1 MIREPIAIIGIGC
14 RFPLADSPQSLWEL
28 LCEGGDAIASM
39 PSDRRQ
45 LYPFS
50 QIDDAKLE
58 ALQAKWGGFLDG
70 IDQFDASF
78 FGIAPSEAVAID
90 PQQRLLLE
98 VSWMALE
105 DAAIDCEQI
114 RGSQTGVF
122 MGMTV
127 DGYEAI
133 LQGGDDQTAYTSFGT
148 SNAIAVNRISQY
160 FDFQGASL
168 AVNTTCSSSLV
179 AVDIA
184 CQSIWSGESLL
195 ALAGGINIFAN
206 LGLSPQSAEL
216 ISPTHR
222 CRSFAESADG
232 YVRSEGV
239 GVVVLKPMSQAL
251 ADGDRIYAVIRG
263 SAVRHNGSGNGLAV
277 PNLQAQESLLR
288 HIYQKAELSLSAVDY
303 LEAHATGTKMGDA
316 VEIKAIERILNPSS
330 LPLSLSPSLND
341 SEQHQGYIGTV
352 KTNIGHTETASGIAG
367 IIKAALVVY
376 HRQIPSNLHF
386 DHPSAYIEFEKLPFR
401 VPTESAFLPKERT
414 VYAGVSAF
422 GVGGTN
428 AHVIL
433 ESAPSVPIANNDV
446 STSSICHVL
455 ILSAKTEQALRQI
468 AINYQQFLA
477 KYPELAIA
485 QICATAARR
494 SQFKYRLAIMANAID
509 DLQNKLSYYLSGQS
523 WQQLVEISSE
533 ISSGKANP
541 NKYKRKSLEKILIN
555 SETSI
560 SELIRNYPDRALEQ
574 IIFDSSALPELDEY
588 GVQSLRSQILELW
601 VNGADVDWKS
611 LYINCHINYHSPIVS
626 LPSYPFERN
635 SFWVQPQA
643 LSISATTNKVI
654 SIEANTSTIN
664 EDRTESETL
673 YVAPRNQVEQKLQ
686 AIWEKVF
693 NLHPISIHDNFFE
706 IGGTS
711 LIAVDLFTKI
721 DQTFKCH
728 LGLVFLFQYPTIA
741 ELAELLNQQQEQ
753 NQKRFNNLNFP
764 WSTLVPIRA
773 SGLYSPLFCVSGIH
787 GNVLIYADLAKNLG
801 EAQPFYGLQS
811 KGLDGIQSPHTSI
824 EEMATYYIEAIKTVQ
839 PQGPYFLGGFSLG
852 SKVVWE
858 MAQQLHRQGEKVAL
872 LALFDGTTRA
882 TNIGRLP
889 FYKRIFLHYQNLRE
903 MGFTYISQK
912 FPSWREWLSGRY
924 DYWTKKITRNIFQK
938 LQIPLPIYLR
948 QSAIA
953 DSLEKAGTHAL
964 KNYVIRSY
972 PDKATLFRAEI
983 QSADQ
988 GVGFVPPDWDLGWG
1002 KLATGGLEIQ
1012 PVIGDHISMFREPQ
1026 VQVLAQKLQD
1036 CLIRAREECP

>member
-1 MIREPIAIIGIGC
+1 MSREPIAIIGIGC

-39 PSDRRQ
+39 PSDRRR

-50 QIDDAKLE
+50 QIDEAKLE

-70 IDQFDASF
+70 IDQFDANF
-78 FGIAPSEAVAID
+78 FGIAPSDAVAID

-98 VSWMALE
+98 VSWTALE

-127 DGYEAI
+127 DGYEAL

-184 CQSIWSGESLL
+184 CQSIWSGESSL
-195 ALAGGINIFAN
+195 ALAGGVNIFAN

-251 ADGDRIYAVIRG
+251 ADGNRIYAVIRG

-288 HIYQKAELSLSAVDY
+288 HVYQKAGLSLSAVDY

-330 LPLSLSPSLND
+330 LPLSPPLNA

-367 IIKAALVVY
+367 LIKAALVVY

-401 VPTESAFLPKERT
+401 VPTENVFLPKERT

-433 ESAPSVPIANNDV
+433 ESAPSIPIANHDL

-455 ILSAKTEQALRQI
+455 ILSAKTEQTLRQM

-477 KYPELAIA
+477 KHPELAIA

-523 WQQLVEISSE
+523 SQELLD

-541 NKYKRKSLEKILIN
+541 NKYKRKSLATILIN

-560 SELIRNYPDRALEQ
+560 SELISSYPDRALEQ
-574 IIFDSSALPELDEY
+574 IIFDSSTLPELD
-588 GVQSLRSQILELW
+588 GDKHQSLRSQILELW
-601 VNGADVDWKS
+601 VNGADVDWRS
-611 LYINCHINYHSPIVS
+611 LYINCYSPIVS

-643 LSISATTNKVI
+643 SNTSATTNKVI

-664 EDRTESETL
+664 EGRTETETL
-673 YVAPRNQVEQKLQ
+673 FVAPRNQVEQKLQ

-753 NQKRFNNLNFP
+753 NQKRLNNLNFP

-801 EAQPFYGLQS
+801 ESQPFYGLQS

-858 MAQQLHRQGEKVAL
+858 MAQQLHRQGERVAL

-924 DYWTKKITRNIFQK
+924 DYWTKKVARNIFQK

-953 DSLEKAGTHAL
+953 ESLQKAGTHAL

-1036 CLIRAREECP
+1036 CLVRAREE

>member
-1 MIREPIAIIGIGC
+1 MIREPISIIGIGC
-14 RFPLADSPQSLWEL
+14 RFPLADSPQSFWEL
-28 LCEGGDAIASM
+28 LCKGGDAITSM

-50 QIDDAKLE
+50 QFDDAKLE

-98 VSWMALE
+98 VSWTALE
-105 DAAIDCEQI
+105 DAAIACEQI

-127 DGYEAI
+127 DGYEAL
-133 LQGGDDQTAYTSFGT
+133 LQAGDDQTAYTSFGT

-195 ALAGGINIFAN
+195 ALAGGVNIFAN

-251 ADGDRIYAVIRG
+251 ADGDRIYALIRG

-288 HIYQKAELSLSAVDY
+288 HVYQKMGLSLSAVDY

-330 LPLSLSPSLND
+330 VPASPSA

-367 IIKAALVVY
+367 LIKAALVVY
-376 HRQIPSNLHF
+376 HRQIPPNLHF
-386 DHPSAYIEFEKLPFR
+386 DQPSAYIEFEKLSFR
-401 VPTESAFLPKERT
+401 VPTELTSLPKERIL
-414 VYAGVSAF
+414 YAGVSAF
-422 GVGGTN
+422 GMGGTN
-428 AHVIL
+428 AHIIL
-433 ESAPSVPIANNDV
+433 ESAPLVPVANNDV

-455 ILSAKTEQALRQI
+455 ILSAKTEEALRQI
-468 AINYQQFLA
+468 AINYQQFLP
-477 KYPELAIA
+477 KHPELAIA
-485 QICATAARR
+485 QICVTVARR

-523 WQQLVEISSE
+523 SQQLVEISSG

-541 NKYKRKSLEKILIN
+541 NKYKRKSLATLLIN
-555 SETSI
+555 CETLI
-560 SELIRNYPDRALEQ
+560 TELIKNYPERTLEQ
-574 IIFDSSALPELDEY
+574 IIFDSSALPELD
-588 GVQSLRSQILELW
+588 GDKHQLLRSQILELW
-601 VNGADVDWKS
+601 VNGADVDWMS
-611 LYINCHINYHSPIVS
+611 LYISCHINCDTNYHSPIVS

-643 LSISATTNKVI
+643 SSISATTSKVV
-654 SIEANTSTIN
+654 SIESNSSPIN
-664 EDRTESETL
+664 EGRTEAETL
-673 YVAPRNQVEQKLQ
+673 YVAPRNPIEQKLQ

-693 NLHPISIHDNFFE
+693 NLHPISIHDNFFA

-753 NQKRFNNLNFP
+753 NQNRLNNLNSR

-773 SGLYSPLFCVSGIH
+773 SGLYAPLFCVSGIH
-787 GNVLIYADLAKNLG
+787 GNVLLYADLAKHLG
-801 EAQPFYGLQS
+801 KSQPFYGLQS

-924 DYWTKKITRNIFQK
+924 DYWTKKIG
-938 LQIPLPIYLR
+938 
-948 QSAIA
+948 S
-953 DSLEKAGTHAL
+953 S
-964 KNYVIRSY
+964 
-972 PDKATLFRAEI
+972 
-983 QSADQ
+983 
-988 GVGFVPPDWDLGWG
+988 GFEGINV
-1002 KLATGGLEIQ
+1002 
-1012 PVIGDHISMFREPQ
+1012 
-1026 VQVLAQKLQD
+1026 
-1036 CLIRAREECP
+1036 

>member
-1 MIREPIAIIGIGC
+1 MIREPISIIGIGC
-14 RFPLADSPQSLWEL
+14 RFPLADSPQSFWEL
-28 LCEGGDAIASM
+28 LCKGGDAITSM

-50 QIDDAKLE
+50 QFDDAKLE

-98 VSWMALE
+98 VSWTALE
-105 DAAIDCEQI
+105 DAAIACEQI

-127 DGYEAI
+127 DGYEAL
-133 LQGGDDQTAYTSFGT
+133 LQAGDDQTAYTSFGT

-195 ALAGGINIFAN
+195 ALAGGVNIFAN

-288 HIYQKAELSLSAVDY
+288 HVYQKMGLSLSAVDY

-330 LPLSLSPSLND
+330 VPASPSA

-367 IIKAALVVY
+367 LIKAALVVY
-376 HRQIPSNLHF
+376 HRQIPPNLHF
-386 DHPSAYIEFEKLPFR
+386 DQPSAYIEFEKLSFR
-401 VPTESAFLPKERT
+401 VPTELTSLPKERIL
-414 VYAGVSAF
+414 YAGVSAF
-422 GVGGTN
+422 GMGGTN
-428 AHVIL
+428 AHIIL
-433 ESAPSVPIANNDV
+433 ESAPLVPVANNDV

-455 ILSAKTEQALRQI
+455 ILSAKTEEALRQI
-468 AINYQQFLA
+468 AINYQQFLP
-477 KYPELAIA
+477 KHPELAIA
-485 QICATAARR
+485 QICVTVARR

-523 WQQLVEISSE
+523 SQQLVEISSG

-541 NKYKRKSLEKILIN
+541 NKYKRKSLATLLIN
-555 SETSI
+555 CETLI
-560 SELIRNYPDRALEQ
+560 TELIKNYPERTLEQ
-574 IIFDSSALPELDEY
+574 IIFDSSALPELD
-588 GVQSLRSQILELW
+588 GDKHQLLRSQILELW
-601 VNGADVDWKS
+601 VNGADVDWMS
-611 LYINCHINYHSPIVS
+611 LYISCHINCDTNYHSPIVS

-643 LSISATTNKVI
+643 SSISATTSKVV
-654 SIEANTSTIN
+654 SIESNSSPIN
-664 EDRTESETL
+664 EGRTEAETL
-673 YVAPRNQVEQKLQ
+673 YVAPRNPIEQKLQ
-686 AIWEKVF
+686 AILEKVF
-693 NLHPISIHDNFFE
+693 NLHPISIHDNFFA

-753 NQKRFNNLNFP
+753 NQNRLNNLNSR

-773 SGLYSPLFCVSGIH
+773 SGLYAPLFCVSGIH
-787 GNVLIYADLAKNLG
+787 GNVLLYADLAKHLG
-801 EAQPFYGLQS
+801 KSQPFYGLQS

-924 DYWTKKITRNIFQK
+924 DYWTKKIG
-938 LQIPLPIYLR
+938 
-948 QSAIA
+948 S
-953 DSLEKAGTHAL
+953 S
-964 KNYVIRSY
+964 
-972 PDKATLFRAEI
+972 
-983 QSADQ
+983 
-988 GVGFVPPDWDLGWG
+988 GFEGINV
-1002 KLATGGLEIQ
+1002 
-1012 PVIGDHISMFREPQ
+1012 
-1026 VQVLAQKLQD
+1026 
-1036 CLIRAREECP
+1036 

>member
-1 MIREPIAIIGIGC
+1 MIRESIAIIGIGC
-14 RFPLADSPQSLWEL
+14 RFPLADSPQSFWEL

-78 FGIAPSEAVAID
+78 FGIAPGDAVALD

-98 VSWMALE
+98 VSWTALE

-127 DGYEAI
+127 DGYEAL

-168 AVNTTCSSSLV
+168 AVNTTCSSALV

-184 CQSIWSGESLL
+184 CQSIWSGESSL
-195 ALAGGINIFAN
+195 ALAGGVNIFAN

-251 ADGDRIYAVIRG
+251 TDGDRIYALIRG

-288 HIYQKAELSLSAVDY
+288 HVYQKTGLSLSAVDY
-303 LEAHATGTKMGDA
+303 LEAHAPGTKMGDA

-330 LPLSLSPSLND
+330 VPVSPSA

-367 IIKAALVVY
+367 LIKAALVVY
-376 HRQIPSNLHF
+376 HRQIPPNLHF
-386 DHPSAYIEFEKLPFR
+386 DQPSAYIELEKLPFR
-401 VPTESAFLPKERT
+401 VPTELTSLPKERIL
-414 VYAGVSAF
+414 YAGVSAF
-422 GVGGTN
+422 GMGGTN

-433 ESAPSVPIANNDV
+433 ESAPLVPIANTDL

-455 ILSAKTEQALRQI
+455 ILSAKTEQALRQM

-485 QICATAARR
+485 QICATVARR

-509 DLQNKLSYYLSGQS
+509 DLQNKLSYYLSDQAS
-523 WQQLVEISSE
+523 QQLVEISSG
-533 ISSGKANP
+533 ISSGKANL
-541 NKYKRKSLEKILIN
+541 NKYKRKSLEKILI
-555 SETSI
+555 SSATLI
-560 SELIRNYPDRALEQ
+560 SELISNYPDRTLEQ
-574 IIFDSSALPELDEY
+574 IIFGSSTLPELD
-588 GVQSLRSQILELW
+588 GDKHQSLRSQILELW
-601 VNGADVDWKS
+601 VNGADVDWRS
-611 LYINCHINYHSPIVS
+611 LYINCYSPIVS

-635 SFWVQPQA
+635 SFWVQPKA
-643 LSISATTNKVI
+643 SNTSAITNKVI
-654 SIEANTSTIN
+654 SIESNSSTIN
-664 EDRTESETL
+664 EGRTESETL
-673 YVAPRNQVEQKLQ
+673 YIAPRNQVEQKLQ

-693 NLHPISIHDNFFE
+693 NLHPISIHDNFFA

-753 NQKRFNNLNFP
+753 NQKRLNNLNSP

-773 SGLYSPLFCVSGIH
+773 SGLYAPLFCVSGIH
-787 GNVLIYADLAKNLG
+787 GNVLLYADLAKHLG
-801 EAQPFYGLQS
+801 KSQPFYGLQS

-924 DYWTKKITRNIFQK
+924 NYWTKKIARNIFQK

-953 DSLEKAGTHAL
+953 ESLEKAGTQAL
-964 KNYVIRSY
+964 KNYVIQSY
-972 PDKATLFRAEI
+972 PNKATLFRAEI

-988 GVGFVPPDWDLGWG
+988 GVGFVSPDWDLGWG

-1036 CLIRAREECP
+1036 CLIRARET

>member
-14 RFPLADSPQSLWEL
+14 RFPLADSPQSFWEL

-330 LPLSLSPSLND
+330 LPLSPNA

-367 IIKAALVVY
+367 LLKAALVVY
-376 HRQIPSNLHF
+376 HRQIPPNLHF
-386 DHPSAYIEFEKLPFR
+386 DQPSTYIEFEKLSFR
-401 VPTESAFLPKERT
+401 VPTELTSLPKERIL
-414 VYAGVSAF
+414 YAGVSAF
-422 GVGGTN
+422 GMGGTN

-433 ESAPSVPIANNDV
+433 ESAPLVPIANNDI

-485 QICATAARR
+485 QVCATAARR

-523 WQQLVEISSE
+523 SQQLVD
-533 ISSGKANP
+533 ISSGKANL
-541 NKYKRKSLEKILIN
+541 NKYKRKSLEKILIS

-560 SELIRNYPDRALEQ
+560 SELISSYPDRSLEQ
-574 IIFDSSALPELDEY
+574 IIFGSSTLPELD
-588 GVQSLRSQILELW
+588 GDKHQSLRSQILELW
-601 VNGADVDWKS
+601 VNGADVDWRS
-611 LYINCHINYHSPIVS
+611 LYINCHINCDTNSPSPIVS

-635 SFWVQPQA
+635 SFWVLPKA
-643 LSISATTNKVI
+643 SNTSATTNKVI
-654 SIEANTSTIN
+654 SLEANISTIN
-664 EDRTESETL
+664 KDRTESETL

-686 AIWEKVF
+686 AIWEKGF

-741 ELAELLNQQQEQ
+741 ELAELLTQQQEQ
-753 NQKRFNNLNFP
+753 KQSPLNKLNSP

-773 SGLYSPLFCVSGIH
+773 SGLYAPLFCVSGIH
-787 GNVLIYADLAKNLG
+787 GNVLLYADLAKHLG
-801 EAQPFYGLQS
+801 KSQPFYGLQS

-924 DYWTKKITRNIFQK
+924 DYWTKKIARNIFQK

-953 DSLEKAGTHAL
+953 ESLEKAGTQAL
-964 KNYVIRSY
+964 KNYVIQSY
-972 PDKATLFRAEI
+972 PNKATLFRAEI

-988 GVGFVPPDWDLGWG
+988 GVGFVSPDWDLGWG